1 MSSSSTRCALVTGG
15 ACTHAWWYFVIT
27 RARNPAT
34 RPASGMGLSVVQD
47 LVSQGW
53 NVEIVDLDVKMG
65 RDAEAQL
72 GQKVHFTRANVVD
85 YEQQASAFA
94 QAWKRWGRIDLGMM
108 PYTMLSYAPGHDP
121 VGGGVTRWS
130 WRSILN
136 LIVITV
142 FANAGILDRT
152 DFSAPAPEDDST
164 GAPPKPDVLTVDVCL
179 YGAIW
184 SSYLALHFFRKSP
197 DRTGRLVITSSQG
210 GIYPTPLAPLYGC
223 AKTGIVGL
231 VRSLGLR
238 IKTLGD
244 PITVNCICP
253 GLVPTPLANTA
264 LLAAIPEAMQTPTS
278 TIIEAVN
285 LFINDASL
293 SGQVAECSGTDVILR
308 EGLPYANAAA
318 EYMGEGK
325 SADRIDFA
333 AAVAD
338 IRDKAR
344 QYDQKLSMVG

>member
-1 MSSSSTRCALVTGG
+1 
-15 ACTHAWWYFVIT
+15 
-27 RARNPAT
+27 
-34 RPASGMGLSVVQD
+34 MGLSVVQD

-94 QAWKRWGRIDLGMM
+94 QAWKRWGRIDL
-108 PYTMLSYAPGHDP
+108 
-121 VGGGVTRWS
+121 
-130 WRSILN
+130 
-136 LIVITV
+136 V

-184 SSYLALHFFRKSP
+184 SSYLALHFFRKNS

-223 AKTGIVGL
+223 AKTGIVGF

-338 IRDKAR
+338 IGEKAR